1 MKATVI
7 IIGGGLVGAHLARV
21 LGLRGYTVKVY
32 EKRPDMRTASISAGR
47 SINLALSDRGWKA
60 LDAVGTGQRVRQA
73 AIPMRGR
80 MIHPIDG
87 EIRFQPYGLEGQAIY
102 SVSRG
107 GLNRL
112 LLDAAEELPNVELFF
127 QWRCIDVD
135 LDRPAAVLE
144 NVQTGEQQTVAGD
157 YLVGA
162 DGAFSAVRYRMQR
175 LDRFQYSQYYIEHGY
190 KELSIPPAEGGGWR
204 IEPNALHIWPRRQFM
219 LIALPNQDGSFTCT
233 LFLPFEGSLSFE
245 QLSTPQKVRQF
256 FEKHFPDAV
265 SLMPTL
271 QEDFFQNPTS
281 SLAIIRCYPWS
292 YKGKVMLIGDAA
304 HAIVPFYGQGVN
316 AGFEDC
322 RVFAELLEQYQDDW
336 ATVLP
341 IYQQMR
347 KPNADAIADL
357 AMRNFLEMRDH
368 VADPRFLLRKAIER
382 RLTQEFPDRFLPVYS
397 MVTFSPDVPY
407 RLALEEQQKQDRMFE
422 EILQVPGIEHTWETS
437 TGWEKILA
445 IFDRYYP
452 DSKMSS
458 SIPNG

>member
-1 MKATVI
+1 
-7 IIGGGLVGAHLARV
+7 
-21 LGLRGYTVKVY
+21 
-32 EKRPDMRTASISAGR
+32 
-47 SINLALSDRGWKA
+47 
-60 LDAVGTGQRVRQA
+60 
-73 AIPMRGR
+73 
-80 MIHPIDG
+80 
-87 EIRFQPYGLEGQAIY
+87 
-102 SVSRG
+102 
-107 GLNRL
+107 
-112 LLDAAEELPNVELFF
+112 
-127 QWRCIDVD
+127 
-135 LDRPAAVLE
+135 VLE

-292 YKGKVMLIGDAA
+292 YKG
-304 HAIVPFYGQGVN
+304 N
-316 AGFEDC
+316 
-322 RVFAELLEQYQDDW
+322 
-336 ATVLP
+336 
-341 IYQQMR
+341 
-347 KPNADAIADL
+347 
-357 AMRNFLEMRDH
+357 
-368 VADPRFLLRKAIER
+368 RFLLRKAIER